1 MSKLFLY
8 VLIAT
13 AGVDAARTRAKSG
26 DNMVAKVI
34 EMLGGE
40 KDKVQ
45 AELDAEKVTFT
56 EFSEWCDDSATEK
69 MYALKTAKV
78 KIEDLTAVIDD
89 STAQIASLDD
99 ELATLGNEIAER
111 QAEMEEAIAIRTKE
125 KEEFL
130 KAEESQASSVEELEQ
145 MEVALK
151 KQMQAFAQTPPPVEE
166 GAEAALVQQGAAP
179 EDGSYDAF
187 VQVGSTHRHK
197 QRAAALDASSPEFS
211 DLYKAMSKYVSAI
224 WVDPESKKSLAQ
236 DKNGAFIQQSTDSSQ
251 DPMAGQ
257 AAQNEENLAAFEG
270 LKGKAEEALQKLR
283 DEEAKKQ
290 SEHVVNVAS
299 LKQAI
304 ALAENNVD
312 DAKKEKARISEEKAT
327 AEGELD
333 EATTSKAA
341 DEKTLAEIQHECQE
355 ESVAY
360 EMKVKDGAAE
370 MAAIQKAK
378 DILAERVT
386 VLIQVKARSREVPSD
401 DVTSKHAQQKT
412 RQALVQH
419 FRNLGNRLHSLAML
433 NLVTVAT
440 QDPMENVKNL
450 LTDLISKLEKEAA
463 EAASLHQFCQEE
475 KNKTA
480 DAMEKKEME
489 LEKLSTRI
497 EKASTSKQD
506 LEEQVATASE
516 EIAAMQKSEA
526 EMTKIR
532 NEQHAAYVKVDT
544 EFTAAA
550 EAVDDALDALKEYYG
565 DASFIQTDSE
575 TDSEDSSSSRAKT
588 DDSTTSPVMGILET
602 IGEEFRKTVKE
613 NAATEREAVKAYEKI
628 INENKVS
635 KATKEAEIKGAEM
648 QIKSL
653 DVSLHDSG
661 EDLKMASKEKDA
673 ILEYIAKLKPQCQ
686 GRTVPYAERKA
697 KREAEISGLKEG
709 LAILE
714 EAPGGAVTF
723 LQVRRHVDL
732 A

>member
-34 EMLGGE
+34 EMLGSE
-40 KDKVQ
+40 KDKVA
-45 AELDAEKVTFT
+45 AELDAEKATFT
-56 EFSEWCDDSATEK
+56 EFSAWCDDSATEK
-69 MYALKTAKV
+69 MYALKTAKT

-89 STAQIASLDD
+89 STAQIASLED

-111 QAEMEEAIAIRTKE
+111 TAEIEEAIAIRTKE

-130 KAEESQASSVEELEQ
+130 KAEESQSASVEELEA

-166 GAEAALVQQGAAP
+166 GAALVQQGATQ
-179 EDGSYDAF
+179 DFDAF
-187 VQVGSTHRHK
+187 VQVGSTTHHR
-197 QRAAALDASSPEFS
+197 QRVKVGTLDASSEEFS
-211 DLYKAMSKYVSAI
+211 TLYKAMSKYVSAI
-224 WVDPESKKSLAQ
+224 WVDPDSKKSLSQ
-236 DKNGAFIQQSTDSSQ
+236 NGAFIQQSTDSSQ

-257 AAQNEENLAAFEG
+257 VAENSDNLAAFEG

-290 SEHVVNVAS
+290 SEHTVNVAS
-299 LKQAI
+299 LKQAV

-327 AEGELD
+327 AEDELGEV
-333 EATTSKAA
+333 ETSKAA

-355 ESVAY
+355 KAVAY
-360 EMKVKDGAAE
+360 EQTMKEGAAE
-370 MAAIQKAK
+370 MSAIQKAK
-378 DILAERVT
+378 DILSERVT
-386 VLIQVKARSREVPSD
+386 VLIQVRSRSREVSGD
-401 DVTSKHAQQKT
+401 DITSKRSQQKT
-412 RQALVQH
+412 RQALVEH
-419 FRNLGNRLHSLAML
+419 FRGLGNRLHSLAML

-450 LTDLISKLEKEAA
+450 LTELIEKLEKEAA

-480 DAMEKKEME
+480 DAMEKKTME
-489 LEKLSTRI
+489 IEKLDARL

-506 LEEQVATASE
+506 LEEQVAAASE
-516 EIAAMQKSEA
+516 EIASMQKSEA
-526 EMTKIR
+526 ELTKLR
-532 NEQHAAYVKVDT
+532 NEEHAAYMKVDSD
-544 EFTAAA
+544 FTAAA

-565 DASFIQTDSE
+565 DASFVQTDSE
-575 TDSEDSSSSRAKT
+575 TQSEDSSNTRANSG
-588 DDSTTSPVMGILET
+588 DTSPIMGILET

-648 QIKSL
+648 GIKSL

-661 EDLKMASKEKDA
+661 SDLKMASKEKDA

-697 KREAEISGLKEG
+697 KREAEIDGLKEG

-714 EAPGGAVTF
+714 EAPGGAVAF
-723 LQVRRHVDL
+723 LQVRRHIDL